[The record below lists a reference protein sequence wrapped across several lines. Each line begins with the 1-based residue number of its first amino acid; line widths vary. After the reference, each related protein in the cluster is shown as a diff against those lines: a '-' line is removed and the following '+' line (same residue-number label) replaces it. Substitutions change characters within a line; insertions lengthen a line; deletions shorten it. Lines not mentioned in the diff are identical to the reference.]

1 LRPDISKR
9 LIAET
14 VKFHGHLG
22 PFLILGLKAG
32 LLANRVLGKDPIRTR
47 AIVETDPKPPRSCV
61 IDGIQVAT
69 GCTMGKRNIE
79 LKRSNRVSITFTR
92 GERSLRLCLR
102 REVLEGVATISSV
115 EEAERMALALA
126 SKPVQELFETE
137 KGP

>member
-1 LRPDISKR
+1 

-102 REVLEGVATISSV
+102 REALEGVATISSV

>member
-1 LRPDISKR
+1 
-9 LIAET
+9 
-14 VKFHGHLG
+14 
-22 PFLILGLKAG
+22 
-32 LLANRVLGKDPIRTR
+32 
-47 AIVETDPKPPRSCV
+47 
-61 IDGIQVAT
+61 
-69 GCTMGKRNIE
+69 MGKRNIE

-102 REVLEGVATISSV
+102 REALEGVATISSV